1 MDTFNV
7 MPFSWDEGRDWFCF
21 DPLVK
26 TSTYAFLHFV
36 PNNESPKKVK
46 IIASLKGMDNTL
58 IEAHDFLLEIDST
71 GKYYQDHYIGIVQD
85 GMSQRLY
92 FSTFNPEN
100 NTPLKKVCIGVEVVK
115 IKDGND
121 DENGGNYLQ
130 PRKPKVPFLVG
141 Y

>member
-7 MPFSWDEGRDWFCF
+7 MTFSWDEGRDWFCF

-36 PNNESPKKVK
+36 PNKESPKKVK
-46 IIASLKGMDNTL
+46 IIAYLQGMDNTL
-58 IEAHDFLLEIDST
+58 IEVHDFLLEIDSI
-71 GKYYQDHYIGIVQD
+71 GKYYQEHYIGIVQD

-100 NTPLKKVCIGVEVVK
+100 NAPLKKVCIGVEVLK

-121 DENGGNYLQ
+121 EDGGNYLR
-130 PRKPKVPFLVG
+130 PTKPKLPVLFKF
-141 Y
+141 